1 VVLVQ
6 TPRNNKNNTTGNST
20 QFELLATE
28 EEDTVNDTV
37 GSTSATCATPAT
49 STRGQP
55 LKRTQPYDPESPPR
69 KKSVPTKTKATRTAI
84 VTNGE
89 LLLRIETLLK
99 RVEERAERAEKRVE
113 ALEEF
118 IHNEVFPR
126 MGTQFLLLQSLLVR
140 HTSTCHHSHR
150 PLQLRVHSP
159 ALGWT

>member
-1 VVLVQ
+1 MVLVQ
-6 TPRNNKNNTTGNST
+6 TPRNNTTGNSN
-20 QFELLATE
+20 QSELLATE
-28 EEDTVNDTV
+28 DGTVNDTV

-126 MGTQFLLLQSLLVR
+126 MGTQFLLLQSLVVR